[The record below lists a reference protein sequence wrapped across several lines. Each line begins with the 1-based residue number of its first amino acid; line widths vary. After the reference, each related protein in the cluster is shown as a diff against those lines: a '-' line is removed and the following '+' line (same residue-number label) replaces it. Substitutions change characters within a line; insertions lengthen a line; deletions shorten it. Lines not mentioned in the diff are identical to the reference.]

1 MEFKTFISQPTEVIA
16 DMVKQAGT
24 KVCVFPINGT
34 RRWFLLEYANAD
46 VDAIAHDYL
55 PVTINRHIEIYKL
68 IFEHGIKTL
77 IAPVFG
83 DDILE
88 RGSEYDKVA
97 IHGLRQLLEN
107 PLFREFYAS
116 HQVRVRFYGEYQQ
129 AFRGTE
135 YEVLIPLFEQLSA
148 ETAAYTEHRLFFGLF
163 AGNAADSI
171 ARLSVE
177 HYLAT
182 NEVPQSAKLIELY
195 YGEAIER
202 ADFFIGFDKFAAFDM
217 PLLADGYEDLYF
229 TVRPSLYLTAV
240 QLRTI
245 LYDHLYARPIEPDY
259 ATMTAEDWAFM
270 KQFYETHQHHTFGV
284 GFVEPNSQ
292 VWYPK
297 MN

>member
-1 MEFKTFISQPTEVIA
+1 
-16 DMVKQAGT
+16 
-24 KVCVFPINGT
+24 
-34 RRWFLLEYANAD
+34 
-46 VDAIAHDYL
+46 HDYL